1 MDRRLFAVC
10 SAALLPLVAA
20 AQPTARI
27 ASEDELLR
35 IESARSEAIQRVDL
49 KTLEE
54 IYADDFIGV
63 AGTGQLVTKRQ
74 LLEFFKAGDPTLR
87 FTTSEVFARPLGD
100 GGVVVGRLAGRR
112 EDGSLIS
119 EARFLHV
126 YMRRDGRLRFV
137 AGQSTPVQPAPDPL
151 PARLP
156 AGERQFPRKSGDE
169 PFDELAAG
177 LTPAQ
182 RVYEVQPPW
191 LGRPGP
197 HQAHAQV
204 QIVIQRDGRV
214 SVEQVWNSTDFEW
227 GQACR
232 QAVSQWRY
240 TPARKDGK
248 PVAVR
253 ATVSCALNIP

>member
-1 MDRRLFAVC
+1 MRQRLRAACV
-10 SAALLPLVAA
+10 AALPVVVA
-20 AQPTARI
+20 AQPAARP
-27 ASEDELLR
+27 ATEDELLR
-35 IESARSEAIQRVDL
+35 IESARSEAIQRADL
-49 KTLEE
+49 KTLDD
-54 IYADDFIGV
+54 IYADDFVGV
-63 AGTGQLVTKRQ
+63 AGTGQLVTKQQ
-74 LLEFFKAGDPTLR
+74 LFGFFKAADSTLR
-87 FTTSEVFARPLGD
+87 FTTSEVFARVLGD

-126 YMRRDGRLRFV
+126 YVRRDGRLRFV

-151 PARLP
+151 GGRLP
-156 AGERQFPRKSGDE
+156 NAERQPGRPAADE
-169 PFDELAAG
+169 PLDERAAG
-177 LTPAQ
+177 VVPAQ

-197 HQAHAQV
+197 RQAHAQV

-214 SVEQVWNSTDFEW
+214 SVEQVWNATDFEW
-227 GQACR
+227 GEACR

-240 TPARKDGK
+240 TPARRDGK

-253 ATVSCALNIP
+253 ATVNCALNVP

>member
-1 MDRRLFAVC
+1 MHRRLFAAC
-10 SAALLPLVAA
+10 SAALLSLAAA
-20 AQPTARI
+20 AQPAAR
-27 ASEDELLR
+27 ATSEDELLR
-35 IESARSEAIQRVDL
+35 IESARSEAIQRADL
-49 KTLEE
+49 KTLDE
-54 IYADDFIGV
+54 IYADDFVGV

-74 LLEFFKAGDPTLR
+74 LLEFFKAVDPALR

-100 GGVVVGRLAGRR
+100 GGIVVGRLAGRR

-126 YMRRDGRLRFV
+126 YMRREGRLRFV
-137 AGQSTPVQPAPDPL
+137 AGQSTPVQPAPDAIG
-151 PARLP
+151 ARLP
-156 AGERQFPRKSGDE
+156 PAERQLRPANETYDE
-169 PFDELAAG
+169 HAAG
-177 LTPAQ
+177 LTPPQ
-182 RVYEVQPPW
+182 RTYEVQPPW

-197 HQAHAQV
+197 RQAHAQV

-214 SVEQVWNSTDFEW
+214 TVEQVWNETDFEW

-240 TPARKDGK
+240 TPARKDGR

-253 ATVSCALNIP
+253 ATVTCALNIP

>member
-1 MDRRLFAVC
+1 VHRRLLAAC
-10 SAALLPLVAA
+10 SAALLPLAAA
-20 AQPTARI
+20 AQSGARA

-35 IESARSEAIQRVDL
+35 VESARSEAIQRGDL

-54 IYADDFIGV
+54 IYADDFVGV
-63 AGTGQLVTKRQ
+63 AGTGQLVTKAQ
-74 LLEFFKAGDPTLR
+74 LLEFFKSADPALR

-100 GGVVVGRLAGRR
+100 GGIVVGRLAGRR
-112 EDGSLIS
+112 QDGSLIS

-126 YMRRDGRLRFV
+126 YVRRDGRLRFA
-137 AGQSTPVQPAPDPL
+137 AGQSTPVLPTPDPL

-156 AGERQFPRKSGDE
+156 PGERQLPRPPVDE
-169 PFDELAAG
+169 PVDERSAG
-177 LTPAQ
+177 ITPAQ

-197 HQAHAQV
+197 RQAHAQV

-214 SVEQVWNSTDFEW
+214 SVEQVWNATDFEW

-240 TPARKDGK
+240 APARKDGR

-253 ATVSCALNIP
+253 ATVSCALNLP